1 MTPAE
6 RIAKITAALAEARAE
21 ASDGARVDL
30 TGLAAAVE
38 EAMGA
43 AHAAALEERATLVA
57 EMLGLL
63 KELDGLVVAL
73 ARQHH
78 AEAQRRAAAAYGGS
92 PPEREEDR

>member
-30 TGLAAAVE
+30 MGLAGAVE
-38 EAMGA
+38 EAM
-43 AHAAALEERATLVA
+43 HAAREAPLDERAALTA

-92 PPEREEDR
+92 PPPREEDR